1 MQKVPIKIWPNLQN
15 PLALY
20 LAFSTKLQE
29 ALCGFLS
36 PAKFHA
42 TKATLG
48 KNLFISHYQDARGNK
63 NSKLINPR
71 ASNSLT
77 MPGPEKK
84 ATKGKYFLYIMP
96 APHAAESK
104 QCRTRLG
111 SAK

>member
-42 TKATLG
+42 TKATLA
-48 KNLFISHYQDARGNK
+48 KTFSF
-63 NSKLINPR
+63 LITKTR
-71 ASNSLT
+71 
-77 MPGPEKK
+77 E
-84 ATKGKYFLYIMP
+84 ATKTL
-96 APHAAESK
+96 S
-104 QCRTRLG
+104 
-111 SAK
+111 